1 MSRSNWKGPYVNSEH
16 LKNVELLK
24 KKHTVLEMSRNSE
37 IIPEFLGLTFKIHNG
52 KSYTEVDVT
61 EEMVGHK
68 FGEFSP
74 TRAKFTLHGPKNKP
88 EYFSTRK
95 K

>member
-24 KKHTVLEMSRNSE
+24 KKHTVLKMSRNSE

-74 TRAKFTLHGPKNKP
+74 TRAKFS
-88 EYFSTRK
+88 FK
-95 K
+95 KKKSKK

>member
-1 MSRSNWKGPYVNSEH
+1 
-16 LKNVELLK
+16 
-24 KKHTVLEMSRNSE
+24 MSRNSE

-68 FGEFSP
+68 FGEFS
-74 TRAKFTLHGPKNKP
+74 LL
-88 EYFSTRK
+88 ELSSL
-95 K
+95 